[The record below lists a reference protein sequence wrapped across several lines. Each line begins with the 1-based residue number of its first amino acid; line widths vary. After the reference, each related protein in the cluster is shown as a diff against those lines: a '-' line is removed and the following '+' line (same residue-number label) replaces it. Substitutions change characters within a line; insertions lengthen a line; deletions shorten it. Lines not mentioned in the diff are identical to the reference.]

1 MNCPKC
7 NHQVITFFSSFLLKR
22 QNELT
27 CPNCHSKVFL
37 EKKPEFA
44 ARIVMA
50 FIVAIGIAFAGI
62 YFRGQVFTILAVS
75 IAFALLGQFVYLK
88 LLKLYVVE

>member
-22 QNELT
+22 KSELN
-27 CPNCHSKVFL
+27 CPSCHSKVFI
-37 EKKPEFA
+37 EKKPEFT

-50 FIVAIGIAFAGI
+50 LIVAIGIAFAGI
-62 YFRGQVFTILAVS
+62 YFRGQMLTILAIS
-75 IAFALLGQFVYLK
+75 IAFVFLGQFVYLK
-88 LLKLYVVE
+88 LLKLYVAD